1 MEKHIDKDCIFCK
14 LANGEIPTTS
24 IYEDEDFNVIMDLGP
39 ASRGHSIILPKTH
52 AANLY
57 ELPDDYCSKIMG
69 VAKKCAAAMKKS
81 LNCDGLNVLQN
92 NGEAAGQSVFHLQV
106 HLIPRYKDDQVNST
120 WNNPTKHEVIQCL
133 TIASYCITVF
143 KDNNK
148 HPRQTKTSAGG
159 CYIIVSSV

>member
-39 ASRGHSIILPKTH
+39 ASHGHSIILPKTH

-69 VAKKCAAAMKKS
+69 VAKKCAGAMKKS

-92 NGEAAGQSVFHLQV
+92 NGEAAGQTVFHLHV
-106 HLIPRYKDDQVNST
+106 HLIPRYKDDQVNIT
-120 WNNPTKHEVIQCL
+120 WKPGEPEEDMGA
-133 TIASYCITVF
+133 IAEQIKKGF
-143 KDNNK
+143 E
-148 HPRQTKTSAGG
+148 
-159 CYIIVSSV
+159 

>member
-24 IYEDEDFNVIMDLGP
+24 IYEDEDFKVIMDLGP

-92 NGEAAGQSVFHLQV
+92 NGEAAGQTVFHLHV
-106 HLIPRYKDDQVNST
+106 HLIPRYKDDQVNIT
-120 WNNPTKHEVIQCL
+120 WKPGEPEEDMGA
-133 TIASYCITVF
+133 IAEQIKKGF
-143 KDNNK
+143 E
-148 HPRQTKTSAGG
+148 
-159 CYIIVSSV
+159 

>member
-92 NGEAAGQSVFHLQV
+92 NGEAAGQTVFH
-106 HLIPRYKDDQVNST
+106 QVNIT
-120 WNNPTKHEVIQCL
+120 WKPGEPEEDMGA
-133 TIASYCITVF
+133 IAEQIKKGF
-143 KDNNK
+143 E
-148 HPRQTKTSAGG
+148 
-159 CYIIVSSV
+159 